1 MKKKQ
6 SNSRRPSRLERIE
19 RKCDRILSE
28 LLIVRHQLT
37 SRPDLDIAID
47 RLHRAA
53 RKMKIQCE
61 RERMAAAKMFHS
73 KSQE

>member
-1 MKKKQ
+1 MKKQ
-6 SNSRRPSRLERIE
+6 SNSRRPTRLERIE

-37 SRPDLDIAID
+37 SSPDLDLAID

-53 RKMKIQCE
+53 RKMKMQCE
-61 RERMAAAKMFHS
+61 RERMAVETMFNS